1 MYKKELSYKDYNGQQ
16 RTEEFWFH
24 LNEAEL
30 IDIEVRIDRRG
41 LLSYLDTVQKSNDK
55 VKALDFIK
63 MLIQTSFGMK
73 TEDGRF
79 IKSDRIWEEFY
90 STAAYPA
97 LFMTLMKSEIE
108 MEAFV
113 NGIVPADVR
122 EQMTVNKKNSV
133 EIPSHLDKP
142 TINGYGLLSES

>member
-16 RTEEFWFH
+16 RTETFWFH
-24 LNEAEL
+24 LNQVEL
-30 IDIEVRIDRRG
+30 VDIEVSVDSNG
-41 LLSYLDTVQKSNDK
+41 LASYLDYLQKSNDRAK
-55 VKALDFIK
+55 IISFFK
-63 MLIQTSFGMK
+63 MLIQKSFGKK

-79 IKSDRIWEEFY
+79 VKSDRIWEEFS

-108 MEAFV
+108 MEAFT
-113 NGIVPADVR
+113 NGIVPADIR

-133 EIPSHLDKP
+133 ESPSER
-142 TINGYGLLSES
+142 NESALPYVPES

>member
-30 IDIEVRIDRRG
+30 VDIEVRIDRRG
-41 LLSYLDTVQKSNDK
+41 LLAYLDTVQKSNDK
-55 VKALDFIK
+55 AKALDFVK
-63 MLIQTSFGMK
+63 MLIQKGYGIK

-79 IKSDRIWEEFY
+79 VKSDQIWDEFY

-97 LFMTLMKSEIE
+97 LFMTLMKSDIE

-122 EQMTVNKKNSV
+122 QQMTVNKKASDNQPLENKDQIV
-133 EIPSHLDKP
+133 VCAPQP
-142 TINGYGLLSES
+142 ES